1 MFGFIRLLWIAIG
14 AIPLIIAFVRGK
26 DASEEEQK
34 RLLKRG
40 GIFLG
45 VFIAIL
51 ILARIGTFLYTELGW
66 FASLGA
72 SERFWSEFGTR
83 LLLGGIGLVLGFL
96 IAWPLFV
103 RLWRRL
109 EGPTGALTPPILGLG
124 IGIYLAIAGNGLWE
138 TVLIYLNRAPTE
150 AADPILGLSH
160 SFYLFVYPILD
171 ALLGIAIT
179 LIFFLLIGGF
189 FIALA
194 RQQFR
199 AAQERNASVLLPAM
213 VQGYRYFLGV
223 GAALFV
229 GIAASQLLQIP
240 EFLLN
245 RSGVVF
251 GANWLDV
258 TVRMP
263 AQVVAALVYLAIAA
277 LLTLSAFSPRTGRRI
292 FAIRLL
298 EEKALEREE
307 ESSAMPEG
315 RERVQQPREGSP
327 SVQVSLKSAIVPVVA
342 VAILVVAQGLLPGL
356 IKPFV
361 LNPNEITLERPYI
374 VHNIE
379 GTQAAYGLR
388 GEGVTQTSYQVGQ
401 DISPEILEQNPST
414 LNNIRLWDPAA
425 LKDNLEQ
432 RQEIRLYY
440 QFHDVDIDRY
450 TIDGEYTQLMLS
462 VRELEKSAL
471 SPGSNTWV
479 ARHLQYTHGFGL
491 VALPVHTFLPQG
503 RPELLVRNIP
513 PETNTPRLE
522 LSQPRVYYGE
532 RTADHVY
539 VNTTQQEFDYPAGE
553 ENVFY
558 TYDGEGGVRL
568 GGLLRRVLYA
578 ARYDG
583 ENQLFSNYITAD
595 SRIMFRRS
603 LRERARALA
612 PFLLYDQDPYPVVT
626 EEGEIKYILDAYTTA
641 RTYPYSERYEG
652 SLGQFGG
659 SNYVRNSVKV
669 VIDAFDGTVTFYVID
684 EEDPVLRTYRNIFP
698 ELFIPISEMPGTMRE
713 HIRYPVDLI
722 ALQAEMYRVYHMDDP
737 TAFYQREDV
746 WEFATERYRA
756 NFQRVKPY
764 YALINMPDGE
774 GVEFVVML
782 PFTPANKN
790 VIHAWMA
797 GRSDQPHYGE
807 LTTYTFPKGTE
818 VLGPRQIEARI
829 DQNTEMSRAL
839 SLWGQRGSSVIRG
852 NLLAI
857 PLFDDNELYMLFAE
871 PIFLQAENASL
882 PEIKR
887 IVLADQ
893 DTVVWAPTFDE
904 AVRELVG
911 LAPQDVEVAVEAG
924 RAAAAA
930 PAAAPGEMQPALQEL
945 SETFDRFRSQLS
957 NGNFGEAG
965 STLEELSSQIEELA
979 GSRAGG
985 SPDGDAAENGLE
997 ERPRASWDCLL
1008 RRARGDRTVA
1018 SRSHSWKRSF
1028 ITVSGGPSRTSNV
1041 APRSARSRSTKEEE
1055 RITFRLRCVATI
1067 VIIASSSPL
1076 FSRDRSICAPSSE
1089 AILSRMELR
1098 ISPVSW
1104 QRGRTLV
1111 VVMVRDSRRRVMGTL
1126 DRSLS

>member
-26 DASEEEQK
+26 DASEDEQK

-40 GIFLG
+40 GITLG
-45 VFIAIL
+45 IFIAVL

-66 FASLGA
+66 FLNLGA
-72 SERFWSEFGTR
+72 GERFWSEFGTR
-83 LLLGGIGLVLGFL
+83 LLLGGIGLVAGFL
-96 IAWPLFV
+96 IAWPLFA

-109 EGPTGALTPPILGLG
+109 DGAPGALTPRVLGLAV
-124 IGIYLAIAGNGLWE
+124 GIYLAIAANGLWE
-138 TVLIYLNRAPTE
+138 AVLIFLNRASTE
-150 AADPILGLSH
+150 ATDPILGLSH

-179 LIFFLLIGGF
+179 VIFFLLIGGF

-199 AAQERNASVLLPAM
+199 AAQERDASVLLPA
-213 VQGYRYFLGV
+213 VIQGYRYFLGV
-223 GAALFV
+223 GAALFI
-229 GIAASQLLQIP
+229 GIAGNQLLQIP

-263 AQVVAALVYLAIAA
+263 AQIVATLVYLAVAA
-277 LLTLSAFSPRTGRRI
+277 LLIISALSPRMGRRL
-292 FAIRLL
+292 FAIKML
-298 EEKALEREE
+298 EEKGLEREE
-307 ESSAMPEG
+307 EPSAMPEQRQ
-315 RERVQQPREGSP
+315 REQERRKGTP
-327 SVQVSLKSAIVPVVA
+327 SMQVGFKSAIIPVAA
-342 VAILVVAQGLLPGL
+342 VAILIIAQGIIPGIL
-356 IKPFV
+356 RPFV
-361 LNPNEITLERPYI
+361 LSPNEITLERPYLI
-374 VHNIE
+374 HNIE
-379 GTQAAYGLR
+379 GTQGAYGLR
-388 GEGVTQTSYQVGQ
+388 GEGVTQTNYQAGQ
-401 DISPEILEQNPST
+401 DISTDILEQNPRT
-414 LNNIRLWDPAA
+414 LNNIRLWDPTA

-503 RPELLVRNIP
+503 RPDLLVRNIP
-513 PETNTPRLE
+513 PETETPRLE
-522 LSQPRVYYGE
+522 LTQPRVYYGE
-532 RTADHVY
+532 RTTDHVY
-539 VNTTQQEFDYPAGE
+539 VNTTQEEFDYPAGE

-558 TYDGEGGVRL
+558 TYQGNGGVPL
-568 GGLLRRVLYA
+568 GGLLRRILYA

-583 ENQLFSNYITAD
+583 ENQLFSSYIT
-595 SRIMFRRS
+595 SESKIMFRRS
-603 LRERARALA
+603 LRERAKALA

-626 EEGEIKYILDAYTTA
+626 EEGKIKYILDAYTTA
-641 RTYPYSERYEG
+641 RTYPYSERYGG
-652 SLGQFGG
+652 SVGQFGG

-669 VIDAFDGTVTFYVID
+669 VIDAFEGTVTFYVID
-684 EEDPVLRTYRNIFP
+684 EEDPVLRTYRSIFP
-698 ELFIPISEMPGTMRE
+698 ELFTPISEMPGSMRD

-737 TAFYQREDV
+737 RAFYQREDV

-756 NFQRVKPY
+756 NFQRVRPY
-764 YALINMPDGE
+764 YALINMPNGE

-857 PLFDDNELYMLFAE
+857 PLFDENELYMLFAE

-911 LAPQDVEVAVEAG
+911 LAPRDVEVAVEAG
-924 RAAAAA
+924 RAAAA
-930 PAAAPGEMQPALQEL
+930 PEAAPPAQVRSALQEL
-945 SETFDRFRSQLS
+945 SDTYQQFQSQLS
-957 NGNFGEAG
+957 EGNYSEAG
-965 STLEELSSQIEELA
+965 STLENLSSQIEDLTA
-979 GSRAGG
+979 GEGEAGAGG
-985 SPDGDAAENGLE
+985 GTDGG
-997 ERPRASWDCLL
+997 
-1008 RRARGDRTVA
+1008 T
-1018 SRSHSWKRSF
+1018 
-1028 ITVSGGPSRTSNV
+1028 GG
-1041 APRSARSRSTKEEE
+1041 
-1055 RITFRLRCVATI
+1055 
-1067 VIIASSSPL
+1067 
-1076 FSRDRSICAPSSE
+1076 SE
-1089 AILSRMELR
+1089 
-1098 ISPVSW
+1098 
-1104 QRGRTLV
+1104 
-1111 VVMVRDSRRRVMGTL
+1111 
-1126 DRSLS
+1126 